1 MAGFG
6 GAIKLTGESEY
17 RKALKDITANLR
29 EVSSE
34 IKLTSTQFT
43 SGDKTLKSTKESFSN
58 ANNTI
63 QEQKNKI
70 EALRNSLSQTEKEY
84 GANND
89 KVRSFRTQLN
99 NAENQ
104 LIQMESA
111 TDKSTK
117 ELKDMKNGFDDAG
130 NGALKFGD
138 ILKANVL
145 GDAIVGGIKAI
156 GTGMKTVATEIFNIG
171 MQSVESYANYEQL
184 IGGVE
189 TLFKDSSGIVQNYAN
204 NAYKTAGLSANE
216 YMETVTSFSASLLQS
231 LNGDTAKS
239 AEVADMA
246 ITDMSD
252 NANKMGT
259 DMTLIQNAYQGF
271 AKQNF
276 TMLDNLKLGYGGT
289 KEEMQRLLEDAQ
301 KISGVKYDISNLND
315 IYEAIHIIQT
325 DLKISGLSYEE
336 AMQKVA
342 AGEMTLDEA
351 MNALGTTAK
360 EANTTIQGSVS
371 AVKSAWTNLLT
382 GIASGN
388 ADIGGLTENL
398 VQSVFTAGE
407 NILPVIQNVATN
419 MMQVLPQFL
428 DQIIANLPTILE
440 SGKNILNT
448 LINGVVDNLPKI
460 VEGIGIVIDNLV
472 NTIIDLLPQII
483 EIGMR
488 ILTELAAGIIRAI
501 PKLVEKLPA
510 IINAIVE
517 GLGNFISDMGDVG
530 KNLVEGIYNGII
542 NAKDWLIGKIKQWG
556 ADVLQSIKN
565 FFGINSPSKL
575 LRDEVGI
582 NLALGVGEGFSNTMK
597 DVSNDMNNAIPTS
610 FEINSTLKGSVQNDN
625 NSLSLENMTKAFT
638 YAIKNLN
645 AQIIIDKDVAG
656 NFVFNSVNSKFGK
669 MYA

>member
-301 KISGVKYDISNLND
+301 KVTGIKYDINNLND
-315 IYEAIHIIQT
+315 VYNAIHVIQ
-325 DLKISGLSYEE
+325 
-336 AMQKVA
+336 
-342 AGEMTLDEA
+342 GELGIT
-351 MNALGTTAK
+351 GTTAK

-371 AVKSAWTNLLT
+371 AVQSAWTNLLT
-382 GIASGN
+382 GIGSGN
-388 ADIGGLTENL
+388 ADLGVLIENL

-488 ILTELAAGIIRAI
+488 ILTELAAGIVRAI
-501 PKLVEKLPA
+501 PKLVEKLPE

-517 GLGNFISDMGDVG
+517 GLGNFLSSMSGVG
-530 KNLVEGIYNGII
+530 KNLVEGIYTGII
-542 NAKDWLIGKIKQWG
+542 NAKDWLIGKIKEWG
-556 ADVLQSIKN
+556 SNILTAIKN
-565 FFGINSPSKL
+565 FFGIDSPSKL
-575 LRDEVGI
+575 FRDEVGN
-582 NLALGVGEGFSNTMK
+582 NLALGVGEGFTNTMK
-597 DVSNDMNNAIPTS
+597 DVSKDMNNAIPTS

>member
-1 MAGFG
+1 
-6 GAIKLTGESEY
+6 
-17 RKALKDITANLR
+17 
-29 EVSSE
+29 
-34 IKLTSTQFT
+34 
-43 SGDKTLKSTKESFSN
+43 
-58 ANNTI
+58 
-63 QEQKNKI
+63 
-70 EALRNSLSQTEKEY
+70 
-84 GANND
+84 
-89 KVRSFRTQLN
+89 
-99 NAENQ
+99 
-104 LIQMESA
+104 
-111 TDKSTK
+111 
-117 ELKDMKNGFDDAG
+117 
-130 NGALKFGD
+130 
-138 ILKANVL
+138 
-145 GDAIVGGIKAI
+145 
-156 GTGMKTVATEIFNIG
+156 
-171 MQSVESYANYEQL
+171 
-184 IGGVE
+184 
-189 TLFKDSSGIVQNYAN
+189 
-204 NAYKTAGLSANE
+204 
-216 YMETVTSFSASLLQS
+216 
-231 LNGDTAKS
+231 
-239 AEVADMA
+239 
-246 ITDMSD
+246 
-252 NANKMGT
+252 
-259 DMTLIQNAYQGF
+259 
-271 AKQNF
+271 
-276 TMLDNLKLGYGGT
+276 
-289 KEEMQRLLEDAQ
+289 MQRLLKDAQ

-382 GIASGN
+382 GIGSGN
-388 ADIGGLTENL
+388 ADLGVLIENL

-407 NILPVIQNVATN
+407 NILPVIQNVASN

-488 ILTELAAGIIRAI
+488 ILTELAAGIVRAI
-501 PKLVEKLPA
+501 PKLVEKLPE

-517 GLGNFISDMGDVG
+517 GLGNFLSSMSGVG
-530 KNLVEGIYNGII
+530 KNLVEGIYTGII
-542 NAKDWLIGKIKQWG
+542 NAKDWLIGKIKEWG
-556 ADVLQSIKN
+556 SNILTAIKN

-575 LRDEVGI
+575 FRDEVGN
-582 NLALGVGEGFSNTMK
+582 NLALGVGEGFTNTMK
-597 DVSNDMNNAIPTS
+597 DVSKDMNNAIPTS
-610 FEINSTLKGSVQNDN
+610 FEINSTLKSSVQNGNN

-656 NFVFNSVNSKFGK
+656 NFVFNSVNSQFGK